1 MKRINEDEI
10 MGAIRDLQDEAYE
23 RLGRGVEVYVNTMN
37 IGGAISAKVSWAS
50 IGTQTPEDA
59 VTFAS
64 KILEAAE
71 MARAFPYNGAVLMPA
86 VIDDEGYEDY
96 WYEMEDEQEETSED
110 EEQETEELRAY
121 NHGDLEAFLNWEED
135 EYDLDGIM
143 AEVTSIDP
151 VTGDRYW
158 DPEFADDET
167 KLFDVCMRY
176 HKDDDDGM
184 PVIPDDGPRDF
195 WDMIMERER
204 ADMEAFEQMKRE
216 RELRGYETGM
226 TAEDI
231 AVRWP
236 E

>member
-10 MGAIRDLQDEAYE
+10 MRAIRDLQDEAYE
-23 RLGRGVEVYVNTMN
+23 RIGWDVKISVDTM
-37 IGGAISAKVSWAS
+37 ISVGEAISAKVSWAS
-50 IGTQTPEDA
+50 IGEQDPEDA

-71 MARAFPYNGAVLMPA
+71 MARAFPYNGAVLMPS
-86 VIDDEGYEDY
+86 VIDEEGYEDY
-96 WYEMEDEQEETSED
+96 WYEMDGEQDDDD
-110 EEQETEELRAY
+110 EEQETEERRAY
-121 NHGDLEAFLNWEED
+121 NRGDLEAFLNWEED
-135 EYDLDGIM
+135 EYDIDGILT
-143 AEVTSIDP
+143 EVTSIDP
-151 VTGDRYW
+151 VTGERYW
-158 DPEFADDET
+158 VPEFVDDET

-176 HKDDDDGM
+176 HKDEDEGM
-184 PVIPDDGPRDF
+184 PVIPDDGPKDF

-204 ADMEAFEQMKRE
+204 ADMAAFEQMKRE
-216 RELRGYETGM
+216 RALRGYETGM